1 MIVAVGLKVQDP
13 LNWWHAITM
22 SLGVLCLAQEAKAGS
37 RFELSDAG
45 PVEARSRIDFTIVIP
60 AFVRLE
66 TARRAASD
74 STPVTQS
81 FSSEPVRVVSNASA
95 LALAKTSGTQVF
107 QVAPNDDTVLTN
119 GINSVIA
126 IAIP

>member
-1 MIVAVGLKVQDP
+1 MAVGLKVQER
-13 LNWWHAITM
+13 LNWYAITI
-22 SLGVLCLAQEAKAGS
+22 SLGALCLAQEAKAGS
-37 RFELSDAG
+37 RIELSDAG
-45 PVEARSRIDFTIVIP
+45 PVEVRSRIDFTIVIP

-81 FSSEPVRVVSNASA
+81 FSSAPVRAVSNASA
-95 LALAKTSGTQVF
+95 IALAKTSRTQVF
-107 QVAPNDDTVLTN
+107 QMAPNDETVLTN
-119 GINSVIA
+119 GINSAIA